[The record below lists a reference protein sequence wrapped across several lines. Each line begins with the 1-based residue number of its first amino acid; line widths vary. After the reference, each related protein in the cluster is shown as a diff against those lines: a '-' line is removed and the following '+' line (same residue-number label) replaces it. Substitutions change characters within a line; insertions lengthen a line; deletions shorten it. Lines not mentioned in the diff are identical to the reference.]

1 MDTTLYVGL
10 SHQMAMRRSLDI
22 VSNNMANM
30 NTTAFKR
37 EAVMF
42 REYVV
47 DMRETE
53 VPVARRVSYVQDVAV
68 IRDFRE
74 GDFRQTG
81 NPLDLA
87 LDRNNFFRVQMPD
100 GTERYTRN
108 GHFKISEEGIL
119 VTSNGRPVLDENGA
133 EIAFDPLDG
142 DINISEDGT
151 ISTRGRD
158 VIGRIAVVTF
168 DDLNTLEK
176 VGDSLY
182 DSAAEPVPA
191 DNFTVLQ
198 GMVEASNVEPL
209 MEMTRMIEISR
220 RYQSVARMLEDQQ
233 SMQSKSINR
242 LARVE

>member
-22 VSNNMANM
+22 VSNNIANM
-30 NTTAFKR
+30 NTAAFKR

-47 DMRETE
+47 TMPETE

-74 GDFRQTG
+74 GDFRATG

-87 LDRNNFFRVQMPD
+87 LEGSNFFRVRMED
-100 GTERYTRN
+100 GSERYTRN
-108 GHFKISEEGIL
+108 GHFRISENGTL
-119 VTSNGRPVLDENGA
+119 VTSNGRPVLDQDGN
-133 EIAFDPLDG
+133 EIVFDPLDG
-142 DINISEDGT
+142 EINISKDGT

-158 VIGRIAVVTF
+158 VIGRIGVVTF
-168 DDLNTLEK
+168 ENLNALEK

-182 DSAAEPVPA
+182 ESAIEPVPSQ
-191 DNFTVLQ
+191 NFTLLQ
-198 GMVEASNVEPL
+198 GMIEASNVEPL

-220 RYQSVARMLEDQQ
+220 RYQAVARVLEDQQ
-233 SMQSKSINR
+233 SLQGKTINR
-242 LARVE
+242 LSRVE

>member
-87 LDRNNFFRVQMPD
+87 LDGNNFFRVQMPD

-108 GHFKISEEGIL
+108 GHFKISDEGIL

-142 DINISEDGT
+142 EINISKDGT

-158 VIGRIAVVTF
+158 VIGRLAVVTF
-168 DDLNTLEK
+168 DDLNALEK

-182 DSAAEPVPA
+182 ESAVEPVPA
-191 DNFTVLQ
+191 ENFSLLQ

-220 RYQSVARMLEDQQ
+220 RYQSVAKILEDQQ
-233 SMQSKSINR
+233 NMQGKSINR
-242 LARVE
+242 LSRVE